1 MQELIDL
8 KATLV
13 SNGAGIESDSDM
25 LSERSAS
32 DSDPDEDCL
41 AEEDLKEVLPK
52 GCVKS
57 LRKAGVF
64 E

>member
-1 MQELIDL
+1 M
-8 KATLV
+8 V
-13 SNGAGIESDSDM
+13 SNGAGIESDSDV
-25 LSERSAS
+25 LSERSDS

-41 AEEDLKEVLPK
+41 AEEDLKELLPK